1 MIRYVGDELG
11 DLLWD
16 GVGRRGSGPTSSGA
30 APQTLAVPKSKQ
42 EAINRS
48 HMRALAH
55 FLVLVAL
62 YATISTAYLV
72 GTGGRFADWNP
83 LRLIAVIG
91 LPMLSFHSIRAA
103 VRIYRSPR
111 GHPPAE
117 S

>member
-1 MIRYVGDELG
+1 MNWAIFFGMVSG
-11 DLLWD
+11 
-16 GVGRRGSGPTSSGA
+16 GVAVVLPHRARRRRHSP
-30 APQTLAVPKSKQ
+30 PPKSKQ